1 MYSLNFVG
9 PNKRGIS
16 FSKFEWSKVNTLMRF
31 EPRIQLIICVD
42 PQRNHL
48 IDNNLG
54 VMDERGQI

>member
-1 MYSLNFVG
+1 
-9 PNKRGIS
+9 
-16 FSKFEWSKVNTLMRF
+16 MRF
-31 EPRIQLIICVD
+31 ESRIQLIISVD